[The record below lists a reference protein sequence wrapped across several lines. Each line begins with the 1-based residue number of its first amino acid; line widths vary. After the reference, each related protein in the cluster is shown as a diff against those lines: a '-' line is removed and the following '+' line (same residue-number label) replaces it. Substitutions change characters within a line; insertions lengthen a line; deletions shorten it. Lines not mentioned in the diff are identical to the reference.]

1 MKFFEKIGLATL
13 VTSTLVA
20 LPLARAEMVYE
31 NEIQQDG
38 DAPSAT
44 GESPNERESLRQVVG
59 SSRKAEIATAPAAA
73 PARVVRRQ
81 VVAQPAPVAQV
92 VQAAPVYAAPVAV
105 QAAPVM
111 IAQAAPVAA
120 APAAAPV
127 VVSDAI
133 EPEAPAALPAQ
144 EVQHLS
150 KSELLRRARL
160 REELKNEDVLQ
171 ERLEEL
177 RLRDERRRTD
187 QVLGASKEQAAP
199 VAMAPAPVMKEE
211 IVGAPIGAAPQAQAI
226 PVQTQ
231 AAQAQPVQ
239 AYYDDRVAA
248 SSAQAQSVAS
258 PEEEKTRISVTPRAG
273 ISNLAGTN
281 YFNVQAR
288 YSAGLALGV
297 EVSEQISFQVG
308 YLYSEYGIGV
318 ASSNPYIGYLQA
330 STGSAYSNNFATY
343 ILRQNVFD
351 AGLKFHVLGKTSK
364 LRPYLGG
371 GAAYARSFLNYD
383 ATVLSA
389 LNQTYGAQSLATDY
403 STSAFLGFLQ
413 AGMDVSLGKNILLGA
428 EFRYYNVL
436 SATENQSLNTGGFYT
451 GYNPD
456 PNKSIAGG
464 SLARSNFYSVL
475 GTASFTF

>member
-1 MKFFEKIGLATL
+1 MKLFEKIGLATL

-20 LPLARAEMVYE
+20 LPLARAELVYE
-31 NEIQQDG
+31 NETQQD
-38 DAPSAT
+38 DVASAT

-59 SSRKAEIATAPAAA
+59 SSRKAEIATAPAA
-73 PARVVRRQ
+73 PQRVVRRQ
-81 VVAQPAPVAQV
+81 APPAQV

-105 QAAPVM
+105 QAQPVI
-111 IAQAAPVAA
+111 IAQAAPVAV
-120 APAAAPV
+120 APAAPV
-127 VVSDAI
+127 AVSDAI
-133 EPEAPAALPAQ
+133 EFEAPVAAPAQ

-187 QVLGASKEQAAP
+187 QVLGVTKEQAPAP
-199 VAMAPAPVMKEE
+199 MAPAPVMKEE
-211 IVGAPIGAAPQAQAI
+211 MVGAPIGAAPQAQAI
-226 PVQTQ
+226 PVQG
-231 AAQAQPVQ
+231 APAQPVQ
-239 AYYDDRVAA
+239 AVYEDRVAV
-248 SSAQAQSVAS
+248 SSASAVSVAS
-258 PEEEKTRISVTPRAG
+258 PEDEKTRIDVTPRAG
-273 ISNLAGTN
+273 ISNLSGTN
-281 YFNVQAR
+281 YFNVQSR

-308 YLYSEYGIGV
+308 YLYSEYGIGI
-318 ASSNPYIGYLQA
+318 ASSNPYIGYLQG

-351 AGLKFHVLGKTSK
+351 AGLKFHVLSRASK
-364 LRPYLGG
+364 LRPFLGG

-389 LNQTYGAQSLATDY
+389 LNQTYGAQSLASDY
-403 STSAFLGFLQ
+403 TTSAFLGFLQ
-413 AGMDVSLGKNILLGA
+413 AGMDVSLSKNILIGA

-436 SATENQSLNTGGFYT
+436 SANENQSLNTGGFYT

-464 SLARSNFYSVL
+464 SLARSNFYSIL